1 MVGTSLRSRHPEVA
15 KEVGEQLKRAMD
27 VHQIVEKV
35 RLGKANQE
43 EISNAMK
50 LVERLEKKRKTL
62 FKGKAFEKKYHKHKE
77 EHRRRLLLEAEQQK
91 REEERKQK
99 EAHEEEKRAF
109 QQRRAKQLRF
119 AGHPSARTIKFS
131 KLKHSEHATFRCN
144 DRLQSMT
151 LPELLD
157 QIDEARLFYRLYP
170 CNAKGEPRWEVQ
182 VCPQMH
188 DDEEEAEAE
197 DNEDKDKKSNEE
209 VTLILDKSKTTI
221 ITVLRDDEDYDFE
234 ICDREYAAAGIVAR
248 DRALEGVE

>member
-1 MVGTSLRSRHPEVA
+1 
-15 KEVGEQLKRAMD
+15 
-27 VHQIVEKV
+27 
-35 RLGKANQE
+35 
-43 EISNAMK
+43 MK

-62 FKGKAFEKKYHKHKE
+62 FKGKAFEKKYHKHKEQE